1 MLRLAEQHA
10 RVRTG
15 KIKLFFRTGNTHI
28 AKPALF
34 LQIFIGIP
42 AHLAGEYS
50 FFQTDDEHIIKLQPL
65 GRMHGHQNDNICAFI
80 ITVDIT
86 DERHFLQK
94 ARQAGFR
101 TALIGIGLYTG
112 NKLTDVF
119 HARLAFF
126 SLCLQHTAVSRDLQH
141 LADEHIQRHRIVR
154 FFQPAVNAPKAAK
167 RRACPRQRR
176 IIRRVLNNLQH

>member
-1 MLRLAEQHA
+1 
-10 RVRTG
+10 
-15 KIKLFFRTGNTHI
+15 
-28 AKPALF
+28 
-34 LQIFIGIP
+34 
-42 AHLAGEYS
+42 
-50 FFQTDDEHIIKLQPL
+50 
-65 GRMHGHQNDNICAFI
+65 MHGHQNDNICAFI

-126 SLCLQHTAVSRDLQH
+126 SLCLQHTAVSRDLQD